1 MGNTHP
7 KDAKADVNVEP
18 PLLEKRSAVRES
30 HDDELDVDEQQQQ
43 QQLQQ
48 QQKQQQLQQQ
58 EEIEQQLEKLRLS
71 QHQQQQQQDD
81 AEGDGSS
88 QHLAQAM
95 PAAHASQPVSVP
107 SPTHHRLIFPISAKE
122 GVPEDIE
129 SGSGL
134 STSAPPTTS
143 RKGEGINRHEPRRG
157 HREQPT
163 QPRNGASA
171 AQSATHGAHNSAGIP
186 APPDLDAMIPP
197 LDPHSLHMQEAA
209 SIVVEGARNEHA
221 VPTTFVWKGAGNEV
235 AVSGTF
241 NDWQDPIPLERQP
254 DGTFSTVM
262 HLPPGEYQ
270 YKYHVD
276 RQWVHDEHA
285 PTCSNSLGSINN
297 LVKIVGSTLHLS
309 GEDSLLLVEES
320 TDGRASPEGSYGQE
334 VPELWNAKPPVLPP
348 QLLDVTLNAQH
359 PSNDPTQLPEP
370 HHVMLSHLYALS
382 IKDNVIVLGC
392 TNRYRKK
399 YVTTV
404 LYKPFET

>member
-209 SIVVEGARNEHA
+209 SIVVEGLC
-221 VPTTFVWKGAGNEV
+221 VCVCV
-235 AVSGTF
+235 CVC
-241 NDWQDPIPLERQP
+241 L
-254 DGTFSTVM
+254 
-262 HLPPGEYQ
+262 
-270 YKYHVD
+270 
-276 RQWVHDEHA
+276 
-285 PTCSNSLGSINN
+285 SLSLSFFMCGCN
-297 LVKIVGSTLHLS
+297 L
-309 GEDSLLLVEES
+309 
-320 TDGRASPEGSYGQE
+320 
-334 VPELWNAKPPVLPP
+334 
-348 QLLDVTLNAQH
+348 
-359 PSNDPTQLPEP
+359 
-370 HHVMLSHLYALS
+370 
-382 IKDNVIVLGC
+382 C
-392 TNRYRKK
+392 
-399 YVTTV
+399 
-404 LYKPFET
+404 